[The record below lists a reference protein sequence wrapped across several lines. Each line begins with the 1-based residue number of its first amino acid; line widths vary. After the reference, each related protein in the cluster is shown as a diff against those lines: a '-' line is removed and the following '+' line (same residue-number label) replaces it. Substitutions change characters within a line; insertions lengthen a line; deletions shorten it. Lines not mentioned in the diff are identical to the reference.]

1 MKVSYYI
8 RECYSIRVIEYSLNN
23 ESKKSGKNLI

>member
-23 ESKKSGKNLI
+23 ESKISLEKI

>member
-8 RECYSIRVIEYSLNN
+8 RECYSIRVIEYSVNN
-23 ESKKSGKNLI
+23 ESKISLEKI

>member
-8 RECYSIRVIEYSLNN
+8 RECYSIHVIEYSLNN
-23 ESKKSGKNLI
+23 ESKISLEKI

>member
-23 ESKKSGKNLI
+23 DSKISLEKI

>member
-1 MKVSYYI
+1 MKMSYYI

-23 ESKKSGKNLI
+23 ESKISLEKI